1 MRGGM
6 SSTRKNRA
14 GRPLRRSPSRVRE
27 GIASPA
33 GVAFVPGA
41 RCERSPAPVTFDGGF
56 VMSGEA
62 DLQRARAMDHRR
74 ETQLQYSRTVLLRK
88 SKLLNQRLEPLFTS
102 QRVKFRIY
110 LRFNNVDAVLRIS
123 LFEQFDCTLFFPER
137 EMNGCQ
143 EIG

>member
-1 MRGGM
+1 
-6 SSTRKNRA
+6 
-14 GRPLRRSPSRVRE
+14 
-27 GIASPA
+27 
-33 GVAFVPGA
+33 
-41 RCERSPAPVTFDGGF
+41 
-56 VMSGEA
+56 MSGEA